1 MSEVQD
7 ALGKLRLGL
16 SRTVPHHINKMD
28 HDHIINLTDEEE
40 SDQGEPL
47 DRRAILVPA
56 IQRTVAALGGIEVG
70 VYRLGDECYGCL
82 KDLKKFWRKDDTD
95 DERTVARIFWECRV
109 LQNDLVPI
117 LLETAGKGV
126 GAVTD
131 KCAIAVADLLT
142 AMTWPIDLAEELME
156 LDEERDEN
164 TDYTTLIQAQL
175 GYKAALLQPGV
186 IKALISIA
194 IPYIAKDKRVRT
206 ERDGQVVNVVLHLF
220 RNLAFIKDLP
230 SNTHLSSNQAELSS
244 LQVSPLDQIPVLAQY

>member
-1 MSEVQD
+1 
-7 ALGKLRLGL
+7 
-16 SRTVPHHINKMD
+16 MD
-28 HDHIINLTDEEE
+28 IINLTDEEE
-40 SDQGEPL
+40 SNQGEPL
-47 DRRAILVPA
+47 DRRAILTPA
-56 IQRTVAALGGIEVG
+56 IQRTIAALGGIEGG
-70 VYRLGDECYGCL
+70 VYQLGDECYGCL

-117 LLETAGKGV
+117 LLETAGNR
-126 GAVTD
+126 AVPH

-175 GYKAALLQPGV
+175 AYKAALLQPGV
-186 IKALISIA
+186 VKALIDIA
-194 IPYIAKDKRVRT
+194 IPYLAKDRRDRT
-206 ERDGQVVNVVLHLF
+206 ERDGQLVNVILHLF

-230 SNTHLSSNQAELSS
+230 PNTHLSSSQAELSLLAGKLITS
-244 LQVSPLDQIPVLAQY
+244 DPSRATNNGLEQINHPNVRNSGPRSIPHNCIERP